1 MVYEERIIDAHRFEL
16 QRFYY
21 YYFFYLRILSVS
33 LRLDSFIK
41 AFLELLFDFKQ
52 WQASTF

>member
-1 MVYEERIIDAHRFEL
+1 MPIDSNFSDFIII
-16 QRFYY
+16 
-21 YYFFYLRILSVS
+21 FFTSRILSVS

>member
-1 MVYEERIIDAHRFEL
+1 MPIDSNFSDFIIII
-16 QRFYY
+16 
-21 YYFFYLRILSVS
+21 FFTSRILSVS